1 MIKVALLLSFPDRR
15 ETKMFTKYNDLDLLE
30 LFWSESESLT
40 GEIDDGE
47 VLYRREISDFE
58 LTLFIYTYEMKCNVF
73 LSYKDEDI
81 LSIEL
86 DNISE
91 LKKNEDQLYFY
102 SNESVKLSVIFGKI
116 FSINF

>member
-1 MIKVALLLSFPDRR
+1 M
-15 ETKMFTKYNDLDLLE
+15 KMFTKYNDLDLLE

-47 VLYRREISDFE
+47 VLYRREISDFK
-58 LTLFIYTYEMKCNVF
+58 LMLFIYTYEMKCNVF
-73 LSYKDEDI
+73 LSYKDENI

-91 LKKNEDQLYFY
+91 LKRNENQLYFY
-102 SNESVKLSVIFGKI
+102 RNGSVKLSVIFGKI
-116 FSINF
+116 FSIDLQDE

>member
-1 MIKVALLLSFPDRR
+1 
-15 ETKMFTKYNDLDLLE
+15 MFTKYNDLDLLE

-47 VLYRREISDFE
+47 VLYRREISDFK

-73 LSYKDEDI
+73 LSYKDENI

-91 LKKNEDQLYFY
+91 LKRNENQLYFY
-102 SNESVKLSVIFGKI
+102 RNGSVKLSVIFGKI
-116 FSINF
+116 FSIDFQEE